1 MDAITYMSI
10 NAKAL
15 RRLILD
21 INLKL
26 IILEIVQSL
35 IYNNYILDPNAFGSL
50 LYTTCKSLD
59 KLAVHVTILIL
70 TSEEPNFK
78 LLH

>member
-1 MDAITYMSI
+1 MSS
-10 NAKAL
+10 NAKTL

-21 INLKL
+21 NLKL
-26 IILEIVQSL
+26 ILEIVQSL

>member
-1 MDAITYMSI
+1 MSI

-15 RRLILD
+15 RRLTLD
-21 INLKL
+21 NLKL

-50 LYTTCKSLD
+50 LYNTCKSLD
-59 KLAVHVTILIL
+59 KLAVHVTNSD
-70 TSEEPNFK
+70 TNF
-78 LLH
+78 